1 MKKLFALIPLLIFT
15 QKNLSAQFK
24 YNFVISSINGNR
36 LSYSSVLWGKVNGLS
51 ANEQG
56 ICSFT
61 SVTKID
67 SFVFSNVGYKDSLQ
81 LSANFKPINDTIYIQ
96 LQALSKKLPDAIV
109 IANGKLIEAGTIA
122 TKANSYILN
131 NTPKHLI
138 TALRVE
144 LQKEISKIISFSV
157 FIAKGSTTELPLR
170 IRIYNN
176 NNNSPFEDI
185 LIDNVVLK
193 EYKSNVWNEISL
205 EDYNLFIPKGN
216 YYIAVEWLCTEQTKQ
231 NGLRVGIVMSKQ
243 QTQQTFYQHSN
254 RKWVKDIVTV
264 DGESENIMLKI
275 KLLQ

>member
-1 MKKLFALIPLLIFT
+1 MKKIFFYSLLFLLKQSSLI
-15 QKNLSAQFK
+15 AQQR
-24 YNFVISSINGNR
+24 YNFVISSITGER
-36 LSYSSVLWGKVNGLS
+36 LPYASILWGKANGLS
-51 ANEQG
+51 CNEQG

-61 SVTKID
+61 SITKID

-144 LQKEISKIISFSV
+144 SQKEISKIISLSV
-157 FIAKGSTTELPLR
+157 FIARGSTIELPLR
-170 IRIYNN
+170 IRIYNSN
-176 NNNSPFEDI
+176 NNLPFEDI

-193 EYKSNVWNEISL
+193 DYKVNAWNEIFL
-205 EDYNLFIPKGN
+205 EDSNLFLRKGI
-216 YYIAVEWLCTEQTKQ
+216 YFIGIEWLCTEQTKQ
-231 NGLRVGIVMSKQ
+231 NGLRVGILMSKQ
-243 QTQQTFYQHSN
+243 QIQQTFYQHSN
-254 RKWVKDIVTV
+254 RKWVKDTVTV